1 MKIWKLWVSLLVA
14 LLCGCMANQ
23 EGTEAAA
30 RTYFDVEFRKWMAG
44 TTNTV
49 STMQSRIGMHQ
60 EPISYDIRSVV
71 DGDPDF
77 LAFQDAAK
85 LPKDWK
91 TWPAYKF
98 NVAIEWKSKA
108 GGPLTDV
115 TTYTLT
121 WNASEKR
128 WYVTELN

>member
-1 MKIWKLWVSLLVA
+1 MRIWKLWSVLAVA
-14 LLCGCMANQ
+14 LLCGCMAKQ

-30 RTYFDVEFRKWMAG
+30 RSYFDVEFKKWMEG

-49 STMQSRIGMHQ
+49 STMQSRIGLHQ
-60 EPISYDIRSVV
+60 EPISYDVRSVV
-71 DGDPDF
+71 SGDPDF
-77 LAFQDAAK
+77 LACQDTEK
-85 LPKDWK
+85 LPPDWR

-108 GGPLTDV
+108 GAPVTDV
-115 TTYTLT
+115 STYTLT
-121 WNASEKR
+121 WNTSEKR